1 MSFSLFFFSLFVFFF
16 SFCLSLCLFL
26 FHFICLFV
34 NLYLFLCPYVFVF
47 VFKQLPN
54 MDDHVLHYV
63 TELKFLT
70 KNARMIYKKHN
81 QTKNVKV

>member
-1 MSFSLFFFSLFVFFF
+1 
-16 SFCLSLCLFL
+16 
-26 FHFICLFV
+26 
-34 NLYLFLCPYVFVF
+34 
-47 VFKQLPN
+47 